1 MKIFSSSGAL
11 YTRRQVSVKGIRAL
25 FGLPASRGLRQVG
38 GEQPRPVERGQP
50 EFLSRFGWCRAMAKT
65 AQMGLFGAS
74 WGFCVIRAPRY
85 DAPVN
90 CGAKARARGR
100 FDHPP
105 PARRGPIPA
114 QNRPG

>member
-50 EFLSRFGWCRAMAKT
+50 EFLSRFGWCQAMAKT
-65 AQMGLFGAS
+65 AQTGLLGVS
-74 WGFCVIRAPRY
+74 CLLCVSRAPRC
-85 DAPVN
+85 AVPVN
-90 CGAKARARGR
+90 CGDRKSTRL
-100 FDHPP
+100 
-105 PARRGPIPA
+105 
-114 QNRPG
+114 NS